1 MEYATDQTIEIA
13 SAEDDAIL
21 PEGWDGESGYL
32 EMQEVEES
40 PTTDD
45 PTLEADTETGE
56 EAGTDVSDVEQSEA
70 AEAEAEE
77 APTTEQTTPIAAPSP
92 KVRIKYNHEEKEL
105 ELDEAAQWVQKG
117 FHHDKIS
124 PTYEKAATLA
134 KQMGFKTADELLIAA
149 EENFIQQQVQEL
161 VDEGVHESVAETVV
175 RAKLGML
182 KHPEPEPEAEPEV
195 VAQPDPVAQRQ
206 AEMDRDID
214 LFIKAYPG
222 VTQVPDAVLKTCREK
237 GTPLVA
243 AYAKW
248 EAEQA
253 KQELK
258 ILKQNQAAAAK
269 APVGGA
275 TTHGSVN
282 TKAQEKDPFTEG
294 FDSDVW

>member
-1 MEYATDQTIEIA
+1 MEYATDQTVEIM
-13 SAEDDAIL
+13 SDEDDAIL
-21 PEGWDGESGYL
+21 PEGWDGESGLL
-32 EMQEVEES
+32 EMQEAEES
-40 PTTDD
+40 PTTDE
-45 PTLEADTETGE
+45 PTLEHEEKDLGAEESEGADVVPTEDIE
-56 EAGTDVSDVEQSEA
+56 E
-70 AEAEAEE
+70 EE
-77 APTTEQTTPIAAPSP
+77 APTTEQTTPIVAPNP

-134 KQMGFKTADELLIAA
+134 KQMGYKTADEMIKAA
-149 EENFIQQQVQEL
+149 EDNFIAQQVQEL

-182 KHPEPEPEAEPEV
+182 KHPDPEPEVEPAPI
-195 VAQPDPVAQRQ
+195 AQPDPAAQRQ
-206 AEMDRDID
+206 AEIDRDID

-222 VTQVPDAVLKTCREK
+222 VTQVPDAVLKTCREN

-258 ILKQNQAAAAK
+258 ILRQNQAAAAK

-275 TTHGSVN
+275 TTHGNVN
-282 TKAQEKDPFTEG
+282 MKAQEKDPFTEG

>member
-1 MEYATDQTIEIA
+1 MNENEIL
-13 SAEDDAIL
+13 SLEDEPIL
-21 PEGWDGESGYL
+21 PEGWDGESGLL
-32 EMQEVEES
+32 EMQEAEEI
-40 PTTDD
+40 PTTEE
-45 PTLEADTETGE
+45 PTAEHETDTEE
-56 EAGTDVSDVEQSEA
+56 GTTDADAADVET
-70 AEAEAEE
+70 EE
-77 APTTEQTTPIAAPSP
+77 GEDAPTTEPTTEIQMPKP
-92 KVRIKYNHEEKEL
+92 KVRVKYNHEEREM

-117 FHHDKIS
+117 LHHDKIN
-124 PTYEKAATLA
+124 PIYEKAATLA
-134 KQMGFKTADELLIAA
+134 KQMGYKTADELLQAA
-149 EENFIQQQVQEL
+149 EDNLIKQQVQEL

-182 KHPEPEPEAEPEV
+182 RNPEVEPEAEPET
-195 VAQPDPVAQRQ
+195 VAPDPVAVRQ
-206 AEMDRDID
+206 AEIDRDID
-214 LFIKAYPG
+214 LFVKAYPG
-222 VTQVPDAVLKTCREK
+222 VTQVPDAVLKTCRET

-253 KQELK
+253 RHELK

-294 FDSDVW
+294 FNSDVW